1 MAVSPTPADRL
12 AQRRRA
18 LLAALGNPQDRL
30 KVVHVAGT
38 NGKGSTAAMLASVL
52 RAAGHHVGRF
62 TSPDLNGPHE
72 RFWLDGATL
81 SPAALE
87 ALSVEVLPVAE
98 LVAADFPD
106 LSDWRPFDVWCAMAW
121 RHFDRAKADLVVVE
135 AGMGGRTDATN
146 IFQAPEATL
155 VTAIGLDHTLWLGND
170 VSTLALEKAGI
181 FRPGVP
187 AMSTAVGPAL
197 ETLAAEAGRI
207 GAPFHAVRPLVG
219 LPAPSGWDIETGG
232 GLAHLPLAGRHQ
244 LENAALVLAAIEAL
258 RGRGW
263 AVPDAAVREGLE
275 TVDWP
280 ARMEH
285 IPDPQGGAWLLDAA
299 HNPQAVRALISSW
312 DMPTLAVIGVQRS
325 KEAAA
330 MVAALSEGG
339 MPLVFVPVPDAECW
353 TPEELAGFA
362 SGPTYIAADIEEGL
376 AIARRIAPTGTRVV
390 TGSIYLVGAA
400 RARLLRSG

>member
-1 MAVSPTPADRL
+1 MAVTPAPAGRL
-12 AQRRRA
+12 ILRRWA

-30 KVVHVAGT
+30 KAVHVAGT
-38 NGKGSTAAMLASVL
+38 NGKGSTVAMLASVL
-52 RAAGHHVGRF
+52 RAAGHRVGRF

-81 SPAALE
+81 SPDALAALS
-87 ALSVEVLPVAE
+87 AEVLPIAERVAQ
-98 LVAADFPD
+98 DYPD
-106 LSDWRPFDVWCAMAW
+106 LPPWRPFDLWCAMAW
-121 RHFDRAKADLVVVE
+121 RHFARAEAAVVVVE
-135 AGMGGRTDATN
+135 AGIGGRADATN
-146 IFQAPEATL
+146 IFKWPEATL
-155 VTAIGLDHTLWLGND
+155 VTAIGLDHALWLGHD
-170 VSTLALEKAGI
+170 VSTLAREKAGI

-197 ETLAAEAGRI
+197 ESLAAEAALI
-207 GAPFHAVRPLVG
+207 GAPFRAVRPLSG
-219 LPAPSGWDIETGG
+219 RPAAGGWEIEAGD

-244 LENAALVLAAIEAL
+244 LENAALVLAAVEAL
-258 RGRGW
+258 RRGGW
-263 AVPDAAVREGLE
+263 AVPDAAVREGLAM
-275 TVDWP
+275 VDWP
-280 ARMEH
+280 ARMERV
-285 IPDPQGGAWLLDAA
+285 PDPLGGEWLLDAA
-299 HNPQAVRALISSW
+299 HNPEAVRALISSW

-339 MPLVFVPVPDAECW
+339 LPLVFVPVPDAECW

-362 SGPTYIAADIEEGL
+362 SGPTHLASDIEAAL
-376 AIARRIAPTGTRVV
+376 AIARAIAPTGQRVV

>member
-18 LLAALGNPQDRL
+18 LLEALGNPQDRL

-38 NGKGSTAAMLASVL
+38 NGKGSTVAMLASVL
-52 RAAGHHVGRF
+52 RAAGYHVGRF

-87 ALSVEVLPVAE
+87 ALSAEVLPVAGQ
-98 LVAADFPD
+98 LAAAFPD
-106 LSDWRPFDVWCAMAW
+106 LPDWRPFDLWCAIAW
-121 RHFDRAKADLVVVE
+121 RHFARAEADVVVVE

-146 IFQAPEATL
+146 IFRAPEATL

-170 VSTLALEKAGI
+170 VSTLALEKSGI

-197 ETLAAEAGRI
+197 ATLAAEAERI
-207 GAPFHAVRPLVG
+207 GAPFRTVRSLTGRPVL
-219 LPAPSGWDIETGG
+219 SGWDIEAGDG
-232 GLAHLPLAGRHQ
+232 IAHLPLAGRHQ
-244 LENAALVLAAIEAL
+244 LENAALALAAVDAL
-258 RGRGW
+258 RDRGW
-263 AVPDAAVREGLE
+263 AVPDAAVCDGLAH
-275 TVDWP
+275 VDWP
-280 ARMEH
+280 ARMER
-285 IPDPQGGAWLLDAA
+285 IPDLQGGDWLLDAA

-362 SGPTYIAADIEEGL
+362 SGPTHAASDIEEAL

>member
-1 MAVSPTPADRL
+1 
-12 AQRRRA
+12 
-18 LLAALGNPQDRL
+18 
-30 KVVHVAGT
+30 VAGT
-38 NGKGSTAAMLASVL
+38 NGKGSTVAMLASVL
-52 RAAGHHVGRF
+52 RATGYHVGRF

-81 SPAALE
+81 SPADLE
-87 ALSVEVLPVAE
+87 ALSVEVMPVAE
-98 LVAADFPD
+98 AVAADYPD
-106 LSDWRPFDVWCAMAW
+106 LPDWRPFDLWCAMAW
-121 RHFDRAKADLVVVE
+121 RHFTRAQADVVVVE

-146 IFQAPEATL
+146 VFKAPEATL

-181 FRPGVP
+181 FRSGVP
-187 AMSTAVGPAL
+187 AMSTAVGSAL
-197 ETLAAEAGRI
+197 ETLAAEARRI
-207 GAPFHAVRPLVG
+207 GAPFLAVRPLVG
-219 LPAPSGWDIETGG
+219 QPTRDGWDIEAGDG
-232 GLAHLPLAGRHQ
+232 IAHLPLAGRHQ
-244 LENAALVLAAIEAL
+244 LENAALVLAAVEAL
-258 RGRGW
+258 RDRGW
-263 AVPDAAVREGLE
+263 AVPDAAVHEGLSH
-275 TVDWP
+275 VDWP
-280 ARMEH
+280 ARMERV
-285 IPDPQGGAWLLDAA
+285 PDPQGGEWLLDAA

-339 MPLVFVPVPDAECW
+339 MPLVFVPVPDAESW

-362 SGPTYIAADIEEGL
+362 SGPTHVASDIEEAL
-376 AIARRIAPTGTRVV
+376 AIARAVAPTGTRVV